1 MIQAFAYFPS
11 IIYRDEHPEW
21 VDYTLKTTQKYFDFQ
36 NNQGTICQ
44 TSNMGNDLN
53 MKFLVDYLLTTSQ
66 EILISQGYAI
76 DRYEFYLSGL
86 WGQEIK
92 GFIGTDIHVHKNT
105 QLCGWFFLES
115 PEQGSYP
122 VYYDTRMNKEMIELD
137 MIFNGEITNATSS
150 IHFNNVIPGTIIL
163 ANSWMKHQLTPN
175 MSDKPTKSIH
185 FTISQR
191 DKLCNTC

>member
-105 QLCGWFFLES
+105 QLCGWFFL
-115 PEQGSYP
+115 
-122 VYYDTRMNKEMIELD
+122 
-137 MIFNGEITNATSS
+137 
-150 IHFNNVIPGTIIL
+150 
-163 ANSWMKHQLTPN
+163 
-175 MSDKPTKSIH
+175 
-185 FTISQR
+185 
-191 DKLCNTC
+191 